1 MKSKEFENIDQSC
14 KTERKNEWLTIM
26 IIFSIRMKSYYTIDT
41 IIIIITAT
49 TVPVLSG
56 RSGKPN

>member
-14 KTERKNEWLTIM
+14 KIEKKNEWLAIM
-26 IIFSIRMKSYYTIDT
+26 IIFSNRMKSYYTIDT

-49 TVPVLSG
+49 TVPV
-56 RSGKPN
+56 